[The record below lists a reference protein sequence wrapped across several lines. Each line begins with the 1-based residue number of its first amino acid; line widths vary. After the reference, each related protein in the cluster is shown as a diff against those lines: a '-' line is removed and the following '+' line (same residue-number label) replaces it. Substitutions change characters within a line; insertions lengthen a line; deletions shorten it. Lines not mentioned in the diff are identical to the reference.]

1 MWVMRWIDRYKPAAS
16 TRTHVMLAATLWTL
30 VGAGLLTAGIF
41 WGRSSDGR
49 WFLLLLAIATG
60 VGLLKAHF
68 ALCKTADRI
77 IERICRRGGG
87 RCLGGFLSWRMWLF
101 VASMM
106 VLGRVLRTG
115 ILPLPLVAFIYQAVG
130 VALLTGA
137 ISLWRAYSRL
147 PRLA

>member
-1 MWVMRWIDRYKPAAS
+1 MRWIDHYKPAAS
-16 TRTHVMLAATLWTL
+16 KRTHAMLAASVWTL
-30 VGAGLLTAGIF
+30 IGAGLLTAGIA

-68 ALCKTADRI
+68 ALRKTADRM
-77 IERICRRGGG
+77 IERISRRGEG

-101 VASMM
+101 VLGMM
-106 VLGRVLRTG
+106 ALGRALRTG
-115 ILPLPLVAFIYQAVG
+115 ILPQPIVAFVYQAVG

-137 ISLWRAYSRL
+137 ISLWRAWSRL
-147 PRLA
+147 PRPA